1 MEKWKEM
8 MDFLVEHDE
17 KYTDEQWAERF
28 ELACK
33 EIPADTEVTHS
44 GANKIITRRVIRYCN
59 KKNIPLEKY
68 DGPLPYRH
76 FKID

>member
-8 MDFLVEHDE
+8 MDFLVENNE

-33 EIPADTEVTHS
+33 EIPADLEVTHEGS
-44 GANKIITRRVIRYCN
+44 NKIITERVLRYCKDN
-59 KKNIPLEKY
+59 NISLEEY
-68 DGPLPYRH
+68 NGPMPYRH
-76 FKID
+76 FKI